1 MGQNK
6 AVSVS
11 AAGIG
16 GRERGLTEGKIRACN
31 LLERLMTSR
40 CPEVFAA
47 MATSVSLDELIDAL
61 EEQSDSLLPYLNR
74 ETGEVLLI
82 SEESLSL
89 GEAGPEEIELLPDW
103 QKEEAELAVLIET
116 TDQYLALPD
125 RLEVNEWN
133 IMQEFCLE
141 VKRDNI
147 RAALLGA
154 IRGVHPFRRFK
165 EQIGNH
171 ALWEEWNRFRRQAF
185 GEIMREW
192 CEENGISIAVRQKQ
206 SARP

>member
-1 MGQNK
+1 
-6 AVSVS
+6 
-11 AAGIG
+11 
-16 GRERGLTEGKIRACN
+16 
-31 LLERLMTSR
+31 
-40 CPEVFAA
+40 

-61 EEQSDSLLPYLNR
+61 EAQSDSLFPYLDR
-74 ETGEVLLI
+74 ETGEVLLM

-89 GEAGPEEIELLPDW
+89 SEAEPDEIELLPDW

-116 TDQYLALPD
+116 TDQYLALPG
-125 RLEVNEWN
+125 RFEVNEWN
-133 IMQEFCLE
+133 IMNEFCHQ

-147 RAALLGA
+147 RAALLRA
-154 IRGVHPFRRFK
+154 IQGGHPFRRFK
-165 EQIGNH
+165 EQTGNH
-171 ALWEEWNRFRRQAF
+171 NLWEEWNRFRRQAF

>member
-1 MGQNK
+1 
-6 AVSVS
+6 
-11 AAGIG
+11 
-16 GRERGLTEGKIRACN
+16 
-31 LLERLMTSR
+31 
-40 CPEVFAA
+40 
-47 MATSVSLDELIDAL
+47 MATSVSLDDLIDAL

-82 SEESLSL
+82 SEESRSL

-133 IMQEFCLE
+133 IMQEFCLQ

-154 IRGVHPFRRFK
+154 IRGAHPFRRFK

-171 ALWEEWNRFRRQAF
+171 NLWEEWNRFRRQAF

-206 SARP
+206 SAHP

>member
-1 MGQNK
+1 M
-6 AVSVS
+6 
-11 AAGIG
+11 
-16 GRERGLTEGKIRACN
+16 
-31 LLERLMTSR
+31 
-40 CPEVFAA
+40 
-47 MATSVSLDELIDAL
+47 
-61 EEQSDSLLPYLNR
+61 
-74 ETGEVLLI
+74 
-82 SEESLSL
+82 
-89 GEAGPEEIELLPDW
+89 LPDW

-141 VKRDNI
+141 VKQDHI

-154 IRGVHPFRRFK
+154 IRGAHPFRRFK

-171 ALWEEWNRFRRQAF
+171 NLWEEWNRFRRQAF
-185 GEIMREW
+185 GEILREW